1 MQALIT
7 NAIGWAAFQLQGGW
21 RNIAATAIGYGVI
34 VVLGLTAAGQFAT
47 VPVGQIMY
55 TLLMFMLAA
64 QGLWLLLFAPSRIQ
78 TAVRRD
84 LTTGMI
90 ESHRLMPLSPTR
102 AVLGYL
108 VGPSIQPISLAV
120 MTFFVG
126 CFAASA
132 ASVELPRWLIANF
145 LLIELA
151 AFAWVVMGAAAMT
164 NAQGAFIAVVFILPS
179 VINTRAVHA
188 LPGGVLL
195 VPPLVG
201 KTVFEMS
208 GELTRVHLAGF
219 LLHGALGAIF
229 LRAAARKYVR
239 SDDTAFTPLMGLGLL
254 GCWAVSSIVAMRCWD
269 EVRPAAM
276 RWSTRD
282 IDGLTILFTTAAAG
296 LIGMSAVTKS
306 VWPKRQADA
315 RRWPRRAV
323 MPAGIILAAVTLGL
337 LPAASAGENLWLL
350 PRTQALAYT
359 AIALLAT
366 FLCATLL
373 AKAFYIHGIN
383 AWMPIV
389 AWLALISFGPIG
401 YDMVQHALTNPS
413 RDFAMAER
421 SDLSP
426 IGMLHAVW
434 RRGAVPVPPAVIAQA
449 AYVAVT
455 AAMLAASLALR
466 KRFSGEGRVPRTP

>member
-1 MQALIT
+1 MQPLT
-7 NAIGWAAFQLQGGW
+7 NNAIGWAAFQLQGGW
-21 RNIAATAIGYGVI
+21 RNIAATALGYGVI
-34 VVLGLTAAGQFAT
+34 VVLGLTAAAQFAS
-47 VPVGQIMY
+47 VPVGQMMY

-78 TAVRRD
+78 TALRRD

-108 VGPSIQPISLAV
+108 VGPSVQPIALAA

-145 LLIELA
+145 LVIELA

-201 KTVFEMS
+201 RTVFEMS

-219 LLHGALGAIF
+219 LLHGALAAIF
-229 LRAAARKYVR
+229 MRAAARKYVR
-239 SDDTAFTPLMGLGLL
+239 TDATAFTPLMGLGLL
-254 GCWAVSSIVAMRCWD
+254 ACWTVSSIVAMRWWD

-282 IDGLTILFTTAAAG
+282 IDGLTIVFTTAAAG
-296 LIGMSAVTKS
+296 LIGMSAVTKT
-306 VWPKRQADA
+306 VWPKRQADE
-315 RRWPRRAV
+315 RSWPRRVA
-323 MPAGIILAAVTLGL
+323 MPAGNILAALAIAL
-337 LPAASAGENLWLL
+337 LPAASAADELRRL
-350 PRTQALAYT
+350 PPVAALTYT
-359 AIALLAT
+359 AIPLLAT
-366 FLCATLL
+366 FLCATLV

-389 AWLALISFGPIG
+389 GWLALISFAPIG
-401 YDMVQHALTNPS
+401 YDMVEQALATTG
-413 RDFAMAER
+413 REFAMAER

-434 RRGAVPVPPAVIAQA
+434 RRGTVPALPAVIAQA
-449 AYVAVT
+449 AYVGITAVGL
-455 AAMLAASLALR
+455 AMSLALR
-466 KRFSGEGRVPRTP
+466 RRLKREATPRPA